1 MLEICSDLFK
11 HALKHI
17 FFVNIQKRPK
27 NGQWPN
33 HFISGKQF
41 QKGQIWPIW
50 HLKSPHGNPDS
61 DLLQKVYFTGQELYM
76 NQTYQSKINILIFVT
91 N

>member
-11 HALKHI
+11 TCLKTHY
-17 FFVNIQKRPK
+17 FCQHSKR
-27 NGQWPN
+27 PN

-41 QKGQIWPIW
+41 QKGQIWP
-50 HLKSPHGNPDS
+50 LKSPNGNPDS

-76 NQTYQSKINILIFVT
+76 NQKYQSKINILIFVT